1 MIAFFASS
9 SVRANRFLVLVP
21 MTFVT
26 LWGQDSLAEEVSAEN
41 RAAAEVLF
49 RDAKALSDK
58 EQYDLACPKFQES
71 HRIDPKPGTIL
82 NLAVCH
88 EKQGKVASAW
98 LDYMEAASFAAR
110 AGQKDR
116 EAFAKEQAEKLDK
129 TIPRLVVRV
138 PVTTPGIVVK
148 LDAAVVSEGV
158 WGSATPINPGDHAI
172 EATAP
177 GYKAWSSILKIENEP
192 GNVDAIVPKLDLESA
207 RPPVDKPKDPPKG
220 DGTSGVSNPD
230 PPIKHKMPNKPKP
243 TKSGFSAPLWIGVG
257 LGAVGLAGMIYGTVY
272 GAKTLSLRDAGN
284 VECGPPGDE
293 TFCTYKGLELQAQA
307 AATAPYSTAGFI
319 VGGIGVGAG
328 AALIL
333 LGLRNTITKT
343 KTPTKA
349 WVLPHVD
356 RTGAGVWGGM
366 SF

>member
-1 MIAFFASS
+1 MNAFFASS
-9 SVRANRFLVLVP
+9 SFRANRFLGLVP
-21 MTFVT
+21 LAFVT
-26 LWGQDSLAEEVSAEN
+26 FLVQDGIAEEVSAEN

-98 LDYMEAASFAAR
+98 LDYLEAASFAAR

-138 PVTTPGIVVK
+138 PETTPGIVVK

-158 WGSATPINPGDHAI
+158 WGRATPINPGDHAI

-177 GYKAWSSILKIENEP
+177 GYKAWSSILKIENKP
-192 GNVDAIVPKLDLESA
+192 GNVDAIVPKLDVETAGS
-207 RPPVDKPKDPPKG
+207 PVDKPKDPPKG
-220 DGTSGVSNPD
+220 EGTKGNANPD
-230 PPIKHKMPNKPKP
+230 PPTKHKMPDKPAP
-243 TKSGFSAPLWIGVG
+243 SRFNAPLWVGVG

-272 GAKTLSLRDAGN
+272 GAETLSLRDAGN
-284 VECGPPGDE
+284 VECGPPPDE
-293 TFCTYKGLELQAQA
+293 TFCTKKGLELQAQA
-307 AATAPYSTAGFI
+307 AATAPYSTAGVI
-319 VGGIGVGAG
+319 VGGIGLGAG

-333 LGLRNTITKT
+333 VGLRKTNTKT
-343 KTPTKA
+343 KTPNKA

>member
-1 MIAFFASS
+1 MLSICSMNSNRLRKFSHLAPFVFGIFLPQSAIA
-9 SVRANRFLVLVP
+9 
-21 MTFVT
+21 
-26 LWGQDSLAEEVSAEN
+26 DEVSAEN

-98 LDYMEAASFAAR
+98 LDYLEAASFAAR

-138 PVTTPGIVVK
+138 PETTPGIVVK

-177 GYKAWSSILKIENEP
+177 GYKAWSSILKIENKP

-207 RPPVDKPKDPPKG
+207 VPPVDKPKDPPKG
-220 DGTSGVSNPD
+220 DGTNGSANPD
-230 PPIKHKMPNKPKP
+230 PPTKGKIPDKPKP
-243 TKSGFSAPLWIGVG
+243 TTSGFNAPLWIGVG
-257 LGAVGLAGMIYGTVY
+257 IGAVGLAGMIYGTVY

-284 VECGPPGDE
+284 VECGPPRDE
-293 TFCTYKGLELQAQA
+293 TFCTKKGLELQAQA

-333 LGLRNTITKT
+333 VGLRKTNTKT
-343 KTPTKA
+343 KTPNKA

-356 RTGAGVWGGM
+356 RAGAGVWGG
-366 SF
+366 FTF